1 VRRDIMNIDF
11 SRILPNRGL
20 SNIDAKSG
28 GEVVKEAENSI
39 KPLFADSLTIQKRED
54 LKIGDMNEIDFD
66 ELEKE
71 LVRDDRLG
79 KLFSSQFN
87 YEPPETPVFV

>member
-1 VRRDIMNIDF
+1 
-11 SRILPNRGL
+11 
-20 SNIDAKSG
+20 
-28 GEVVKEAENSI
+28 
-39 KPLFADSLTIQKRED
+39 
-54 LKIGDMNEIDFD
+54 MNEIDFD